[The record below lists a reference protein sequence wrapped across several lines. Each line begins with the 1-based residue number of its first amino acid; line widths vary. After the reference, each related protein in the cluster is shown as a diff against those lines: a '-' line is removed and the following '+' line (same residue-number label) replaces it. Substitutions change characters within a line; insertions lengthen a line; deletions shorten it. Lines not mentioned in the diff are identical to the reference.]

1 MARTW
6 LAAAAAL
13 MLATAFP
20 PHAGFLANRTT
31 VSIRGGDFLING
43 RPTFDGRRW
52 RGYRIEGLLPN
63 ARMVQG
69 IFDDLNPE
77 TRGRW
82 AYPDTGRW
90 DAERNTREFVAAMA
104 SWRARGLLAFTINL
118 QGGSPEGY
126 SQEQPWHNSAFD
138 ADGALRPAY
147 VARLEHVL
155 DEADRLGMAVILGLF
170 YFGQDQRL
178 TDERAVLKA
187 VDDTVAWVLEK
198 GYGNVLIEINN
209 ECDGAYDHDLLKPFR
224 VHELLARVRGITRAG
239 RRLLVSTSYQGNRIP
254 GTSVMAASDFVLLHG
269 NGVSDPG
276 RIEAMVKQTRQV
288 DGYDDKP
295 IVFNEDD
302 HFDFDKPRNNVVA
315 ATAVH
320 ASWGFFDYRMK
331 DEGFNEGYQSVPTN
345 WGISSARKKGFFDL
359 LTDMTGSVQK

>member
-13 MLATAFP
+13 TLATAFP
-20 PHAGFLANRTT
+20 PHAGFVANRTT

-52 RGYRIEGLLPN
+52 RGYRIEGLLPK
-63 ARMVQG
+63 ARMGQG

-77 TRGRW
+77 TRARW

-126 SQEQPWHNSAFD
+126 SKEQPWHNSAFD

-155 DEADRLGMAVILGLF
+155 DEADRLSMAVILGLF

-178 TDERAVLKA
+178 ADERAVLKA

-209 ECDGAYDHDLLKPFR
+209 E
-224 VHELLARVRGITRAG
+224 
-239 RRLLVSTSYQGNRIP
+239 
-254 GTSVMAASDFVLLHG
+254 
-269 NGVSDPG
+269 
-276 RIEAMVKQTRQV
+276 
-288 DGYDDKP
+288 
-295 IVFNEDD
+295 
-302 HFDFDKPRNNVVA
+302 
-315 ATAVH
+315 
-320 ASWGFFDYRMK
+320 
-331 DEGFNEGYQSVPTN
+331 
-345 WGISSARKKGFFDL
+345 
-359 LTDMTGSVQK
+359 